1 MRKRKDIYISYLRC
15 GDCGAVFPIPRK
27 KGARREQ
34 GHIKDLWCF
43 RCKKI
48 TKFLENEN
56 DGYSII
62 ANTEKG

>member
-1 MRKRKDIYISYLRC
+1 MRKRSDMYVSELRC
-15 GDCGAVFPIPRK
+15 TECGAVFPIMRRNGK
-27 KGARREQ
+27 RREKD
-34 GHIKDLWCF
+34 HIKDLWCF

-48 TKFLENEN
+48 TKFLENKN

>member
-15 GDCGAVFPIPRK
+15 GECGAVFPIPRK

-48 TKFLENEN
+48 TKFLENEPN
-56 DGYSII
+56 GK
-62 ANTEKG
+62 EKLQEL